1 MSGRTGSNGRRAAT
15 FHRDD
20 DTPPKGRNMT
30 NANDEAVARH
40 LPMKPAD
47 YLTLVALTDGDLH
60 GYGLVKKI
68 ETLSAGTLQLVPG
81 NFYSVLQRLLG
92 EGLLQEAERRAAE
105 DLDDRRR
112 RYYAVTEL
120 GRAVAEAETAR
131 LKSLVKVAEAH
142 DLAGGRAR

>member
-1 MSGRTGSNGRRAAT
+1 
-15 FHRDD
+15 
-20 DTPPKGRNMT
+20 MT
-30 NANDEAVARH
+30 AESADAVARH

-68 ETLSAGTLQLVPG
+68 ETLSDGTLKLVPG

-92 EGLLQEAERRAAE
+92 EGLLEEAERQPAE
-105 DLDDRRR
+105 DLDNRRR
-112 RYYAVTEL
+112 RYYAITAL

-131 LKSLVKVAEAH
+131 LRSLVKVAEAH

>member
-1 MSGRTGSNGRRAAT
+1 
-15 FHRDD
+15 
-20 DTPPKGRNMT
+20 MT
-30 NANDEAVARH
+30 AESADAVARH

-47 YLTLVALTDGDLH
+47 YLTLVALTGGDLH

-68 ETLSAGTLQLVPG
+68 ETLSDGTLKLVPG

-92 EGLLQEAERRAAE
+92 EGLLEEAERQPAE
-105 DLDDRRR
+105 DLDNRRR
-112 RYYAVTEL
+112 RYYAITAL

-131 LKSLVKVAEAH
+131 LRSLVKVAEAH